1 MTAPVSLLVALTL
14 AAAAVAR
21 PFTLADLEWIEGTW
35 RSESVDA
42 KGVRSV
48 AEEHWGA
55 AIGETR
61 LGWFRALRDGRA
73 RFYEFEALRRDS
85 AGVSLVI
92 KHFSGDFTGWEAA
105 DSAAVYRLVRA
116 GEREAHFENRD
127 DTQFPRMGWR
137 VWGDSL
143 RVTLEGDG
151 PNAARLSFAFARAKA
166 VAPGTGAPERPEHP
180 E

>member
-1 MTAPVSLLVALTL
+1 MIAPASLLAALALT
-14 AAAAVAR
+14 AAAVAR
-21 PFTLADLEWIEGTW
+21 PFTLADLDWIEGTW

-42 KGVRSV
+42 KGVRSI

-105 DSAAVYRLVRA
+105 DSAAVYRLVRT
-116 GEREAHFENRD
+116 GEREAHFENRRD
-127 DTQFPRMGWR
+127 AEFPRMSWR
-137 VWGDSL
+137 AWGDSL

-151 PNAARLSFAFARAKA
+151 PNAPRLSFGFVRVTPA
-166 VAPGTGAPERPEHP
+166 APGAGAPARPEHP